1 MKAIR
6 FDRFGGPEVLH
17 LADIPAP
24 VPGAGEVLVEV
35 HAASINPADCK
46 GRAGAYGSGRDVA
59 LPHIPGR
66 DFSGVVTAVGPGVT
80 EFKPGDEVYGVV
92 EADKESTQ
100 AEMAVV
106 PASIIA
112 PKARNVSHTEMAAI
126 ALGALTALIAL
137 DDTAQVKPGEILL
150 IHGGAGGVGGM
161 GVQIG
166 RHLGARVIAT
176 ASGRNHDYVKSLG
189 AIEAIDYT
197 REDFTRMGRRC
208 DVVFDTVG
216 GEVQARSPA
225 VLKPS
230 GRLAYVTRGPKDFT
244 PPGDIRMLRPNVT
257 RERRH
262 LERVT
267 ALVEQ
272 GAIRP
277 PAIETMPLADAAK
290 AHIKSETGHV
300 RGKIVLTI
308 R

>member
-17 LADIPAP
+17 LADVPTP
-24 VPGAGEVLVEV
+24 VPGTGDVLVEV

-66 DFSGVVTAVGPGVT
+66 DFSGVVASVGPGVT
-80 EFKPGDEVYGVV
+80 GFEPGDEVYGVV

-100 AEMAVV
+100 AEMAAV
-106 PASIIA
+106 PAAIVA
-112 PKARNVSHTEMAAI
+112 PKARNVSHAEMAAI
-126 ALGALTALIAL
+126 ALGAIAL
-137 DDTAQVKPGEILL
+137 DDTAQVKPGEVLL

-166 RHLGARVIAT
+166 RHLGAHVIAT

-197 REDFTRMGRRC
+197 REDFTRMGRTC

-216 GEVQARSPA
+216 GDVQARSPA
-225 VLKPS
+225 VLKPG
-230 GRLAYVTRGPKDFT
+230 GRLVYVARGPKDFT
-244 PPGDIRMLRPNVT
+244 PPADVRMLRPNVT

-272 GAIRP
+272 SAIRP
-277 PAIETMPLADAAK
+277 PAIETMPLANAAK
-290 AHIKSETGHV
+290 AHIESETGHV
-300 RGKIVLTI
+300 RGKIVLTL

>member
-6 FDRFGGPEVLH
+6 FDRFGDPEVLY
-17 LADIPAP
+17 LADVPTP
-24 VPGAGEVLVEV
+24 VPSAGEVLIDVR
-35 HAASINPADCK
+35 AASINPADCK

-66 DFSGVVTAVGPGVT
+66 DFSGVVVRVGPGVT
-80 EFKPGDEVYGVV
+80 DFNPGDEVYGVV
-92 EADKESTQ
+92 EANKESTQ
-100 AEMAVV
+100 AELAVV
-106 PASIIA
+106 PVAIIA
-112 PKARNVSHTEMAAI
+112 PKPRNVSHVETAAI
-126 ALGALTALIAL
+126 ALGALTAMIAL
-137 DDTAQVKPGEILL
+137 DDTAQVMPGEILL
-150 IHGGAGGVGGM
+150 VHGGAGGVGGM

-176 ASGRNHDYVKSLG
+176 TSGRNHDYVKSLG
-189 AIEAIDYT
+189 ADEAIDYI

-225 VLKPS
+225 VLKPG
-230 GRLAYVTRGPKDFT
+230 GRLVYVTRGPKDFT
-244 PPGDIRMLRPNVT
+244 PPSDIRMLRPNVT

-290 AHIKSETGHV
+290 AHIKSDTGHV
-300 RGKIVLTI
+300 RGKLVLTVK
-308 R
+308 